1 MKTEIPVTENAIIIN
16 TTTTEEIKKEETTT
30 DRIINFRSKSQ
41 NSQKSMQMDFR
52 SSKKNKGKNPRII
65 RRGTGTTTTGTEAI
79 EVAIIGEGT
88 TTTRMGMK
96 KEVITVTEETTVEE
110 TTTEDTVATE
120 DVAEEAEV
128 VGDTDVVMMT
138 ETTETVIE
146 IEEIGEGIGKTES
159 QEMIEKTRNFPT
171 HFNFTYFCS

>member
-52 SSKKNKGKNPRII
+52 SSKKNKGKNPRITRI
-65 RRGTGTTTTGTEAI
+65 GTGLGKVTEAI

-159 QEMIEKTRNFPT
+159 QEMIEKTRNFPNP
-171 HFNFTYFCS
+171 FNFTHFCS